1 MSILRTFVTRL
12 APGDVACAQRAG
24 PVFGYSRFPRRVR
37 DVRTRVRRLAGDR
50 SHVRDRRVAAAAAET
65 LDDTAIHPSSGHGL
79 RGGRC
84 VVTPVKVLR
93 LSRCRFVED
102 LAVSG
107 TGRLDPDTN
116 MLSAGLS
123 LSGPGTARGALRL
136 RPHGSNLVATGKLG
150 HRRVHVLV
158 AVRH

>member
-1 MSILRTFVTRL
+1 ML
-12 APGDVACAQRAG
+12 
-24 PVFGYSRFPRRVR
+24 
-37 DVRTRVRRLAGDR
+37 
-50 SHVRDRRVAAAAAET
+50 
-65 LDDTAIHPSSGHGL
+65 
-79 RGGRC
+79 
-84 VVTPVKVLR
+84 TPVKLLR

-136 RPHGSNLVATGKLG
+136 RPRGASLAATGKLG
-150 HRRVHVLV
+150 HRHVHLLV